1 MKKLIDFY
9 SNTNQFINDAI
20 DRIIVEIHLKKQKD
34 GYKKFMLSGCE
45 PGVGTTTLAISI
57 AISMANAGWKTIL
70 IDGDLR
76 KISRYKRLNQEV
88 EIGLSDFLLGECL
101 YHQAVY
107 DTNYKNLFY
116 IPSGGRAVNPI
127 SLLCSSNMDELMD
140 QLYKEYDYIILD
152 MPSITTS
159 VDPNVMANK
168 MDGIILVSEY
178 AKTERRSVR
187 ESRDVLYKS
196 GGNIIGIILNKIDT
210 SEFGHIMK
218 NFDYYKNQRY
228 VSKRTKS
235 KAKLVSKINK

>member
-20 DRIIVEIHLKKQKD
+20 DRIIVEIHLRKQKD

-45 PGVGTTTLAISI
+45 PGVGTTTLAISL

-76 KISRYKRLNQEV
+76 KIGRYKRLNV
-88 EIGLSDFLLGECL
+88 EEELGLSDFLSGECVF
-101 YHQAVY
+101 HQTVY

-116 IPSGGRAVNPI
+116 TPSGGRVVNPI
-127 SLLCSSNMDELMD
+127 SLLCSSKVDELMD
-140 QLYKEYDYIILD
+140 QLYKDYDYIVLD
-152 MPSITTS
+152 MPSITAS
-159 VDPNVMANK
+159 VDSHVMASK

-178 AKTERRSVR
+178 AKTEIRSIR
-187 ESRDVLYKS
+187 ESKDILNKS
-196 GGNIIGIILNKIDT
+196 GGNIIGIILNKINT
-210 SEFGHIMK
+210 SEYGHMMK

-228 VSKRTKS
+228 VNRRTKS
-235 KAKLVSKINK
+235 KAK